1 MRAVALLMLLGMTLS
16 LSAAPAPVPK
26 KTRGEQPVFDG
37 EWKLVW
43 GQTQDGELSGM
54 TMVIRGD
61 RMTLVVSED
70 KRIDAYFTLGKGD
83 PQTIDV
89 RTLRIVLRGETNSYF
104 SHYRPRWRG
113 ICRIQGDRFTLSLGA
128 KNRPADFAQRGSGIQ
143 FMDFQRAR

>member
-1 MRAVALLMLLGMTLS
+1 MRAVLLIVLSGMTLS
-16 LSAAPAPVPK
+16 LSAAPAPGPK
-26 KTRGEQPVFDG
+26 KTRREQPVFDG

-61 RMTLVVSED
+61 EMTLVVSED

-89 RTLRIVLRGETNSYF
+89 RTLRVVLRGETIPCF
-104 SHYRPRWRG
+104 SYRPRWLG
-113 ICRIQGDRFTLSLGA
+113 ICRIQGDRLTLSMGA
-128 KNRPADFAQRGSGIQ
+128 KDRPADFAQRGSGIQ